1 MDDQEKTKQELAQIN
16 EQLRLAKERT
26 EESEATY
33 RMLYESIQDAMY
45 ASELMDDGTLSNFI
59 LVNDTAC
66 QMFGYSQ
73 EEFLSKSPFDIHSEK
88 SKPGYKERIRITI
101 EKGHALFE
109 VEHVSKN
116 GRIIP
121 IELSTNITHFRN
133 KTIFHSVARDITER
147 KQTEEAIRLSEELLS
162 SYMKYSPIYSYI
174 KEVTPTES
182 RVLKAS
188 DNFID
193 MIGVPGSAII
203 GKTMQ
208 EIYPE
213 PFADKMSKDDWIVVS
228 NEEIIKI
235 DEEFDN
241 RYYSTIKYPIAFGDK
256 KLLAGYT
263 IEITERKLAE
273 EKIQKSEESLSIT
286 LNSIGDA
293 VISTDIN
300 GRVIRMNTVAEK
312 LCGCKF
318 AEAAGRPLDEVFHII
333 NAQTRDTVANPVSKV
348 LEIGEIVGLANHT
361 SLISKDGTEY
371 QIADSAA
378 PIKNKEGQISGVV
391 LVFSDITDKY
401 IAQKKIEESEERYL
415 SMISNLPG
423 FVYRCMNDKD
433 WTMSF
438 ISDGCKGITGY
449 APEDFLNNT
458 KLSYNDIIH
467 PDFQQ
472 MCWDHIQ
479 ECTAKR
485 EPFQHEYRIIL
496 PNGQSDHWV
505 WEQGRGIFS
514 ESGQLL
520 YLEGFITDITQ
531 RKKAEEEIREK
542 EVQYRNLAN
551 SGLALI
557 WTSNTEK
564 LRTFFNEPWLKYTG
578 RTMEEE
584 YGNGWTEGV
593 HPDDYDHCLNTY
605 VTAFDK
611 REPFVMEYRMKHH
624 SGEYRWILDMG
635 TPNFNS
641 NGEFVGFIGHCFDI
655 SERKRME
662 DDLII
667 AKERAEES
675 DRLKSA
681 FLANMS
687 HEIRTPMNGILGFAE
702 ILKEPDLTGEEQ
714 QDYIEI
720 IQNSGKRMLN
730 IINDIID
737 ISKIE
742 AGLMKTEIME
752 TNINEQINYMYTFF
766 KPEVEAKGMKIS
778 FHTSLPSSEAI
789 IKTDKEKLYA
799 ILTNLL
805 KNAIKYSDEGSID
818 FGYILKSDNKRGELE
833 FYVKDTGIGIP
844 KERQEAI
851 FERFIQA
858 DIEDKKARQGAG
870 LGLTISKSYVEM
882 LGGRIWV
889 ESEHSIG
896 STFYFTLPYNRILEN
911 VTELSAEQTLDKINR
926 QEPAIKI
933 LIAEDDEVSGLL
945 LKKAL
950 KMFGQSILNAQNGLE
965 AVEICRSNPDID
977 LILMDIKMP
986 IMNGYEATRVIR
998 QFNKKVKIIAQTA
1011 YGLAGDQEIA
1021 LAAGCN
1027 DFIAKPISKT
1037 DLLSIIH
1044 KYFKKNEV

>member
-1 MDDQEKTKQELAQIN
+1 
-16 EQLRLAKERT
+16 
-26 EESEATY
+26 
-33 RMLYESIQDAMY
+33 
-45 ASELMDDGTLSNFI
+45 
-59 LVNDTAC
+59 
-66 QMFGYSQ
+66 
-73 EEFLSKSPFDIHSEK
+73 
-88 SKPGYKERIRITI
+88 
-101 EKGHALFE
+101 
-109 VEHVSKN
+109 
-116 GRIIP
+116 
-121 IELSTNITHFRN
+121 
-133 KTIFHSVARDITER
+133 
-147 KQTEEAIRLSEELLS
+147 
-162 SYMKYSPIYSYI
+162 
-174 KEVTPTES
+174 
-182 RVLKAS
+182 
-188 DNFID
+188 
-193 MIGVPGSAII
+193 
-203 GKTMQ
+203 
-208 EIYPE
+208 
-213 PFADKMSKDDWIVVS
+213 
-228 NEEIIKI
+228 
-235 DEEFDN
+235 
-241 RYYSTIKYPIAFGDK
+241 
-256 KLLAGYT
+256 
-263 IEITERKLAE
+263 
-273 EKIQKSEESLSIT
+273 
-286 LNSIGDA
+286 
-293 VISTDIN
+293 
-300 GRVIRMNTVAEK
+300 
-312 LCGCKF
+312 
-318 AEAAGRPLDEVFHII
+318 
-333 NAQTRDTVANPVSKV
+333 
-348 LEIGEIVGLANHT
+348 
-361 SLISKDGTEY
+361 
-371 QIADSAA
+371 
-378 PIKNKEGQISGVV
+378 
-391 LVFSDITDKY
+391 SDITDKY

-485 EPFQHEYRIIL
+485 EPFQHEFRIIL

-520 YLEGFITDITQ
+520 YLEGFTTDITQ

-564 LRTFFNEPWLKYTG
+564 LCTFFNEPWLKYTG

-655 SERKRME
+655 SERKHME

-1027 DFIAKPISKT
+1027 DYIAKPISKT

-1044 KYFKKNEV
+1044 KYFKKNEVQR